1 MRSFR
6 SRLILQKTYILT
18 LTKKTT
24 VNICGVE
31 TLKRQTT
38 PVSIYLCSEIGE
50 SRDVKKFD
58 IPQNDLENASDLINM
73 FKGAKTK
80 FKTTSKRCKIKDIND
95 FYTGSHWS
103 VDRWWTTEEKI
114 ELGIKNE
121 ESTITLDSFAAMLGD
136 VSNVLLECQDLISG
150 LETSKKTTL
159 NINLTDETYFHF
171 LQEEILGKTK
181 DELVRL
187 PTGDILVYTANK
199 GPILFISKLPPNPIE
214 ASLDKHAISFAN
226 DGDGSAVR
234 NFVFQTTPF
243 YINASRTALI
253 VKGLKILPEY
263 LLSQILNIKEKY
275 GFNYGF
281 KANKNNLRVV
291 TIEIP
296 IDDQN
301 GEFDIQTQNHIVH
314 SFFEIQNVRNIL
326 SEKRNSVESI
336 NVAIEDLNFVYRQYP
351 LSELF
356 VTEKG
361 LSKSTKKYG
370 NAHSGK
376 YPVYSASSQK
386 PLTYLNTFDYDG
398 RYMT

>member
-1 MRSFR
+1 MVLQGEISF
-6 SRLILQKTYILT
+6 
-18 LTKKTT
+18 
-24 VNICGVE
+24 
-31 TLKRQTT
+31 
-38 PVSIYLCSEIGE
+38 
-50 SRDVKKFD
+50 F
-58 IPQNDLENASDLINM
+58 
-73 FKGAKTK
+73 
-80 FKTTSKRCKIKDIND
+80 
-95 FYTGSHWS
+95 
-103 VDRWWTTEEKI
+103 
-114 ELGIKNE
+114 
-121 ESTITLDSFAAMLGD
+121 
-136 VSNVLLECQDLISG
+136 
-150 LETSKKTTL
+150 
-159 NINLTDETYFHF
+159 
-171 LQEEILGKTK
+171 
-181 DELVRL
+181 
-187 PTGDILVYTANK
+187 
-199 GPILFISKLPPNPIE
+199 KLP
-214 ASLDKHAISFAN
+214 H
-226 DGDGSAVR
+226 
-234 NFVFQTTPF
+234 

-296 IDDQN
+296 IDDQT

-326 SEKRNSVESI
+326 IEKRNSVESI

>member
-1 MRSFR
+1 M
-6 SRLILQKTYILT
+6 
-18 LTKKTT
+18 
-24 VNICGVE
+24 
-31 TLKRQTT
+31 
-38 PVSIYLCSEIGE
+38 
-50 SRDVKKFD
+50 
-58 IPQNDLENASDLINM
+58 
-73 FKGAKTK
+73 
-80 FKTTSKRCKIKDIND
+80 
-95 FYTGSHWS
+95 
-103 VDRWWTTEEKI
+103 
-114 ELGIKNE
+114 
-121 ESTITLDSFAAMLGD
+121 
-136 VSNVLLECQDLISG
+136 
-150 LETSKKTTL
+150 
-159 NINLTDETYFHF
+159 
-171 LQEEILGKTK
+171 GKTK

-226 DGDGSAVR
+226 DGDGSAGR

-296 IDDQN
+296 IDDQT

-326 SEKRNSVESI
+326 IEK
-336 NVAIEDLNFVYRQYP
+336 
-351 LSELF
+351 
-356 VTEKG
+356 
-361 LSKSTKKYG
+361 KK
-370 NAHSGK
+370 
-376 YPVYSASSQK
+376 
-386 PLTYLNTFDYDG
+386 F
-398 RYMT
+398 R